1 MKKLAVG
8 CAAFL
13 ATVAAALAVETKTWT
28 QDDVASFDKGTL
40 TGLSLS
46 SDGKLTLAPAAKEIF
61 DASAAFLSAVAR
73 DSKGNV
79 YTGGGGLGAS
89 TAKLFAVD
97 PKGAVKTLAE
107 LDGIAIQAIAIDG
120 MDRVY
125 AATSP
130 DGKVYRVNAAGK
142 AETFY
147 DPKSKYIW
155 AMAFDRAGN
164 LYVATGDQG
173 EIHKVTPA
181 GVGSVFFRT
190 EEAHARSLV
199 VDANG
204 NLIVGTDPSG
214 LILRVSPTGQ
224 GFVLYQAPKREI
236 TAVGVA
242 PDGTIY
248 AAGAGNK
255 QAAAAGGTPAAP
267 PAASVVTA
275 TPPAT
280 AAANAA
286 RAAGLP
292 APAAT
297 PAVPGGSEIYRIQTD
312 GYARKVWSDSQDLV
326 YALAFDARGRAI
338 AGTGNRGYLYRI
350 DSDHSYT
357 RLRSLASMQVTGLT
371 SAPDGTLYA
380 VTGNIGKLFAV
391 GPNLEA
397 SGTYESDVL
406 DAGAFTYWGRASLN
420 SSAGGTTTQGQSVV
434 IETRSGNLDRP
445 QQNWSPWEKLS
456 AGRIASPAARFLE
469 YKATL
474 TGAGEIDKVD
484 IAYQMKNVA
493 PMIEQV
499 EATPENYRFP
509 APSTVAPPGNPTV
522 LSLPQIGKRASGS
535 NGSPSSSASTPAVS
549 WAKGFIGAR
558 WLAQD
563 DNGDTLLFTAEIR
576 GVNETGWKLIHD
588 KIRENYVSWDSTAFP
603 DGKYV
608 VRITASDAPSNPP
621 DQALSTSRESDPF
634 LIDNTPPDISGL
646 TATPSGAKIEIRFHA
661 KDALSNLGKA
671 EYSING
677 GDWMVVE
684 PTTRLTDSTEEDYRV
699 QVDRGSGEL
708 TIAVR
713 VADDVE
719 NQAVAK
725 TVVR

>member
-1 MKKLAVG
+1 MKKILMSLPALLAAV
-8 CAAFL
+8 
-13 ATVAAALAVETKTWT
+13 AALAVETKTWT
-28 QDDVASFDKGTL
+28 QDDAASFDQGSL

-46 SDGKLTLAPAAKEIF
+46 SDGKLTLAPASKEIF
-61 DASAAFLSAVAR
+61 DASTAFLWAVAR
-73 DSKGNV
+73 DSKGNI

-89 TAKLFAVD
+89 TAKLFQVD

-107 LDGIAIQAIAIDG
+107 LDGIAIQAIAIDS
-120 MDRVY
+120 MDRAYV
-125 AATSP
+125 ATSP

-142 AETFY
+142 AEIFY
-147 DPKSKYIW
+147 DPETKYIW
-155 AMAFDRAGN
+155 AMAFDRSGN
-164 LYVATGDQG
+164 LYVATGDRG

-181 GVGSVFFRT
+181 GAGSVFFKT
-190 EEAHARSLV
+190 EETHARSLAL
-199 VDANG
+199 DADG
-204 NLIVGTDPSG
+204 DLIVGTDPSG
-214 LILRVSPTGQ
+214 LILRVTPGAQ

-236 TAVGVA
+236 TAVAVA

-248 AAGAGNK
+248 AAGAGSK
-255 QAAAAGGTPAAP
+255 QAAAPANSAP
-267 PAASVVTA
+267 PSSSMPVGVVVP

-292 APAAT
+292 PPAPAAA
-297 PAVPGGSEIYRIQTD
+297 PAAVPGGSDIYRIQAD

-326 YALAFDARGRAI
+326 YALAFDARGRVI

-357 RLRSLASMQVTGLT
+357 RLRSLASMQVTGL
-371 SAPDGTLYA
+371 SAAPDGTLYA

-391 GPNLEA
+391 GPKVEA

-406 DAGAFTYWGRASLN
+406 DAGAFTYWGRVSLMP
-420 SSAGGTTTQGQSVV
+420 SGRGGVE

-445 QQNWSPWEKLS
+445 QQNWSPWQKLN
-456 AGRIASPAARFLE
+456 AGRIASPPARFLE
-469 YKATL
+469 YQATL
-474 TGAGEIDKVD
+474 TGAGEIDQVD
-484 IAYQMKNVA
+484 VAYQMKNVA
-493 PMIEQV
+493 PVIQQV
-499 EATPENYRFP
+499 EITPENYKFP
-509 APSTVAPPGNPTV
+509 MSSTAVPSGNPAV
-522 LSLPQIGKRASGS
+522 LSLPQIGKRPASS
-535 NGSPSSSASTPAVS
+535 NGSPSTSASTPALT

-558 WLAQD
+558 WLAED
-563 DNGDTLLFTAEIR
+563 DNGDALIFTAEIR
-576 GVNETGWKLIHD
+576 GVNETGWKLIRD

-608 VRITASDAPSNPP
+608 VRITASDSPSNPP
-621 DQALSTSRESDPF
+621 GQALSSSFESDPF
-634 LIDNTPPDISGL
+634 LIDNTPPDITGL
-646 TATPSGAKIEIRFHA
+646 TASPAGGKVEIRFHA
-661 KDALSNLGKA
+661 QDALSNLGKA

-684 PTTRLTDSTEEDYRV
+684 PSTRLTDSTEHDYRV

-713 VADDVE
+713 VSDEVE